1 MLIIGIS
8 TGTFEDIGTNVLEI
22 NSLMYVGVLGALGF
36 SQDFKMLLQNG
47 FTRKIIFIGT
57 LSMFFFICGTMA
69 FIDTIV
75 GNLIHY
81 FNHDYSSLY
90 NSIYGYDNIFMNWLW
105 LFLAYVFI
113 CCFLYLAVLALNKA
127 GKMVFIAL
135 GVILG
140 GGILMT
146 IALFRYVFSREL
158 VNKIADFFMRAMGF
172 MSDGTVNY
180 FFPAITLI
188 LIISVLSCGAYAV
201 IRSTELR

>member
-1 MLIIGIS
+1 
-8 TGTFEDIGTNVLEI
+8 
-22 NSLMYVGVLGALGF
+22 
-36 SQDFKMLLQNG
+36 
-47 FTRKIIFIGT
+47 
-57 LSMFFFICGTMA
+57 
-69 FIDTIV
+69 
-75 GNLIHY
+75 
-81 FNHDYSSLY
+81 
-90 NSIYGYDNIFMNWLW
+90 
-105 LFLAYVFI
+105 
-113 CCFLYLAVLALNKA
+113 
-127 GKMVFIAL
+127 MVFIAS

-140 GGILMT
+140 GGILMA

>member
-1 MLIIGIS
+1 
-8 TGTFEDIGTNVLEI
+8 
-22 NSLMYVGVLGALGF
+22 
-36 SQDFKMLLQNG
+36 
-47 FTRKIIFIGT
+47 
-57 LSMFFFICGTMA
+57 
-69 FIDTIV
+69 
-75 GNLIHY
+75 
-81 FNHDYSSLY
+81 
-90 NSIYGYDNIFMNWLW
+90 MNWLW

-113 CCFLYLAVLALNKA
+113 CCLLYLAVLALNKA